1 MKTTYSALRLVALL
15 CVAMVLLACLAQP
28 TLGLLFLFL
37 IPFWFFL
44 AGCEC
49 SPSRRYGCM
58 PSSSFS
64 VPACFL
70 ASPAPPPL
78 DNRSRT

>member
-15 CVAMVLLACLAQP
+15 CVAMVLLVSLAQP

-44 AGCEC
+44 AVVV
-49 SPSRRYGCM
+49 
-58 PSSSFS
+58 S
-64 VPACFL
+64 VPLPVVTDVCVHLPLPSLPVF
-70 ASPAPPPL
+70 SPRPPPV
-78 DNRSRT
+78 R

>member
-15 CVAMVLLACLAQP
+15 CVAMVSLASLAQP

-44 AGCEC
+44 AVVVSAPFPSLRMYAFLFLFHPCLF
-49 SPSRRYGCM
+49 SRLARPPVRYPSR
-58 PSSSFS
+58 
-64 VPACFL
+64 
-70 ASPAPPPL
+70 
-78 DNRSRT
+78 T